1 MTRVDEYLQ
10 AATRE
15 NTRLSYQAAVD
26 HFEVTWGGSVTGHIR
41 TNRPLSS

>member
-1 MTRVDEYLQ
+1 MSRIDEYLK

-26 HFEVTWGGSVTGHIR
+26 HFEVTWGGVLPATFAQIV
-41 TNRPLSS
+41 LI